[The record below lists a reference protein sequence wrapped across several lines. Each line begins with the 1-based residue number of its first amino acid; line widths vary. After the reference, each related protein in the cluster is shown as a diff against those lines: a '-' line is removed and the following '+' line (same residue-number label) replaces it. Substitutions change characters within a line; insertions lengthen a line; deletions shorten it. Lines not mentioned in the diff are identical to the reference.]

1 MRKPF
6 RTIISL
12 FLVIGMMLTPSF
24 GASAAAF
31 YGEGESAVSDED
43 EKETG
48 GTADI
53 IFAVDSTGF
62 MSTYIEPFKENFA
75 DFSNNLTSKGV
86 ELNMSVIEY
95 RDIFEDGPDSTVWH
109 DIDGEKWTG
118 DAEKIIGILDSITA
132 DGGGDNPETPIS
144 AFEKFTD
151 FSRLGSYESIFE
163 FPGEDSSK
171 FVFLLTDSDYKD
183 YDDTSENA
191 EENHYPMSWW
201 SERFSDEKVNV
212 SVIGKSFYK
221 DNYKQLYSK
230 TGGRFFDIT
239 AYDYGKLLTG
249 CSDFVYNNTV
259 NAGGSKTEDISG
271 NADIIFA
278 IDSTGSMSGYIGSVK
293 ENLKNF
299 VKSLNGKGVSL
310 NMSVVE
316 FRDIYADGTDSTV
329 YHEID
334 GKKWTDDV
342 NKIIEVFDSIYA
354 NGGGDTDE
362 TPIDA
367 FEKFTDFSKLGSD
380 KSIFEFPRED
390 STKFVFLLTDAGFK
404 DYENTD
410 ENIAENHYNMDW
422 WTEQFRSE
430 NVKVTVVSED
440 YCEPDYNY
448 LYTMT
453 GGRFIDIDTYDY
465 YELMQEYSE
474 WIYENAIDSDSDGIP
489 DDWEINGVDTDHD
502 GIPDLDLK
510 AMGADPNVPDIF
522 IEADWMEYDGDEVN
536 IMGAKE
542 KIHKKSTAPSPEAL
556 KMVYESFKEHGINVH
571 IDAGPESI
579 MNYET
584 GEKWGKLSSSYEP
597 ESASASSSASAIEY
611 SDSFELG
618 SSFEN
623 WNRTAIENFTKNRW
637 TTFKY
642 CLFVNRYDNG
652 YSTGI
657 AENITGQ
664 FFIVS
669 SGMISESETIRDH
682 DTALAGTIMH
692 ELGHTLGL
700 SHGGIYTDCYTGKTV
715 NDHVNHKPNH
725 FSIMNYNYQLG
736 GLQTGTDS
744 YKIDYQEFNLPEID
758 EENIDESLGID
769 PLGATK
775 DCGLMFNFRDFDGT
789 TITDIA
795 ERAIDFNEDGVLDY
809 NLKYNLNGDKDE
821 KTGEDIFGTLTA
833 TSNEWVNL
841 KFTGGLIG
849 GYGEDIDLDK
859 VGSLIPDPGE
869 NNETAEQSVQ
879 EAFEK
884 GLLGEKDECAF
895 ASTDRKTAY
904 SEISGQNINLN
915 INNLYP
921 DDTSVELTVKS
932 DVLSDVYTSKIDV
945 SKSGA
950 SVSIPLKDN
959 LTAGE
964 YNITYSML
972 LKNGKTVEKTGIIEV
987 KAPEYKQMKVGES
1000 ADISVDSIKSCE
1012 ISDDKILEII
1022 DGKITAKA
1030 EGTAFVLVKADEEN
1044 SYCFKVTIG
1053 HTEEKID
1060 SKPATCTKTGLTEG
1074 TKCSVCGEIIKAQ
1087 EEIPALGHKEVK
1099 VEGKPA
1105 TCTEKGLTDG
1115 TKCSVC
1121 GEVVKAQKEIPAPGH
1136 KEVKVEGKPASC
1148 TEKGISDGTK
1158 CSVCGEVVKAQKEIP
1173 ALGHKQVKVEGKPAT
1188 CTEKGLTDGTKCS
1201 VCGKTVKAQEE
1212 LPARGH
1218 SFKDGVCTECGAI
1231 DPDYKLILKNG
1242 SKLILNADK
1251 MFIYVKPEKI
1261 SGVTASEFKSEIES
1275 NITLSVS
1282 DSDVVVNGLKFKLG
1296 VNEYTVIVM
1305 GDTSPDGKITAK
1317 DARAVLRIA
1326 ARLDS
1331 PDSVTKEA
1339 ADIDS
1344 DGKVSSKEA
1353 RSILRFA
1360 AKLQT
1365 KIDG

>member
-1 MRKPF
+1 MRK
-6 RTIISL
+6 TLKTLISL
-12 FLVIGMMLTPSF
+12 LLVIGMILTPSF
-24 GASAAAF
+24 GASAEVF
-31 YGEGESAVSDED
+31 YGEDESTVSDED

-62 MSTYIEPFKENFA
+62 MSTYIEPFKEKFA
-75 DFSNNLTSKGV
+75 GFCENLTSKGV
-86 ELNMSVIEY
+86 KLNMSVIEY

-109 DIDGEKWTG
+109 DIDGEKWTA
-118 DAEKIIGILDSITA
+118 DAEKIIGVLDSIKA

-163 FPGEDSSK
+163 FPDEESSK
-171 FVFLLTDSDYKD
+171 FVFLLTDSDFKD
-183 YDDTSENA
+183 YEDTSENA
-191 EENHYPMSWW
+191 TENHYSMSWW
-201 SERFSDEKVNV
+201 SERFSEGNVNV
-212 SVIGKSFYK
+212 SIIGKSFYK
-221 DNYKQLYSK
+221 DNYKQIYSK
-230 TGGRFFDIT
+230 TGGRFFDIA

-259 NAGGSKTEDISG
+259 NAGVKTEDITG
-271 NADIIFA
+271 NADIVFA

-354 NGGGDTDE
+354 NGGGDTPE

-390 STKFVFLLTDAGFK
+390 STKFVFLLTDAEFK

-453 GGRFIDIDTYDY
+453 GGRFIDIDTNDY

-489 DDWEINGVDTDHD
+489 DDWEINGVDTNHD
-502 GIPDLDLK
+502 GIPDLDLA

-522 IEADWMEYDGDEVN
+522 IEADWMEYDGVEVS
-536 IMGAKE
+536 IMGE
-542 KIHKKSTAPSPEAL
+542 KKTILKKSTAPSPESL

-584 GEKWGKLSSSYEP
+584 GEKWGKLSGSYGY
-597 ESASASSSASAIEY
+597 ESAAASASVSASSIEY
-611 SDSFELG
+611 SDNFDLG
-618 SSFEN
+618 SSNEN

-652 YSTGI
+652 YSSGI

-669 SGMISESETIRDH
+669 SGLISEAKEIRDH
-682 DTALAGTIMH
+682 DMALAGTVMH

-700 SHGGIYTDCYTGKTV
+700 SHGGIYTDRYTGKTV

-725 FSIMNYNYQLG
+725 FSIMNYNYQFG

-758 EENIDESLGID
+758 EENIDESRGID

-809 NLKYNLNGDKDE
+809 NLKYNLNDDKDE

-859 VGSLIPDPGE
+859 VGSLIPAPGE
-869 NNETAEQSVQ
+869 SKETAEQSVQ

-884 GLLGEKDECAF
+884 GLLGDKDECAF
-895 ASTDRKTAY
+895 DSTDKKSAY
-904 SEISGQNINLN
+904 SEISGQNIILN

-932 DVLSDVYTSKIDV
+932 DALPDVYTSKIDV
-945 SKSGA
+945 SKSGT

-959 LTAGE
+959 LTTGE

-972 LKNGKTVEKTGIIEV
+972 LKNGNTVEKNGVIEV
-987 KAPEYKQMKVGES
+987 TAPEYKQMEVGES
-1000 ADISVDSIKSCE
+1000 TAISVDSIKSCE
-1012 ISDDKILEII
+1012 ISDNKILEIA
-1022 DGKITAKA
+1022 DGKITAKT
-1030 EGTAFVLVKADEEN
+1030 EGMATVLIKADDETT
-1044 SYCFKVTIG
+1044 YCFKITVVG
-1053 HTEEKID
+1053 HTEIKIEG
-1060 SKPATCTKTGLTEG
+1060 KPATCTENGLSDG
-1074 TKCSVCGEIIKAQ
+1074 IKCSVCGEVIKAQ

-1105 TCTEKGLTDG
+1105 TCTEKGLSDG
-1115 TKCSVC
+1115 IKCSVC
-1121 GEVVKAQKEIPAPGH
+1121 GETIK
-1136 KEVKVEGKPASC
+1136 S
-1148 TEKGISDGTK
+1148 
-1158 CSVCGEVVKAQKEIP
+1158 
-1173 ALGHKQVKVEGKPAT
+1173 
-1188 CTEKGLTDGTKCS
+1188 
-1201 VCGKTVKAQEE
+1201 QEE

-1231 DPDYKLILKNG
+1231 DPDYKLILKKG
-1242 SKLILNADK
+1242 SKLILDSDK
-1251 MFIYVKPEKI
+1251 KFIYVKPEKI

-1275 NITLSVS
+1275 DITLSIA
-1282 DSDVVVNGLKFKLG
+1282 DSDVVVNGLKFKFG
-1296 VNEYTVIVM
+1296 VNEYTVIVI

-1317 DARAVLRIA
+1317 DARTVLRIA

-1331 PDSVTKEA
+1331 PDPVTKEA

-1344 DGKVSSKEA
+1344 DGKISSREA

-1360 AKLQT
+1360 ARLQN
-1365 KIDG
+1365 KIDD